1 MYSVHLHCVHL
12 CRLYSTCIYTVS
24 TYWIVYSVQRT
35 IGLTSDWKTAIAGIA
50 EMSWMSQRILQT
62 NYSPL
67 AACIYI
73 DIVID
78 NSTWLLLLIFTYIH
92 IYIHIY
98 THIRI
103 IHIDFVQFLTLLLQ
117 VIARIFY
124 EVNRSWSGKIT
135 VSELR
140 RSRFT
145 IISFPIQ
152 YIA

>member
-50 EMSWMSQRILQT
+50 EMSWMSWMLQRILQT

-73 DIVID
+73 DISYLAINID
-78 NSTWLLLLIFTYIH
+78 VAHIYTYIH
-92 IYIHIY
+92 IC
-98 THIRI
+98 I

>member
-1 MYSVHLHCVHL
+1 M
-12 CRLYSTCIYTVS
+12 
-24 TYWIVYSVQRT
+24 
-35 IGLTSDWKTAIAGIA
+35 
-50 EMSWMSQRILQT
+50 
-62 NYSPL
+62 
-67 AACIYI
+67 
-73 DIVID
+73 
-78 NSTWLLLLIFTYIH
+78 YIH
-92 IYIHIY
+92 IC
-98 THIRI
+98 I

-145 IISFPIQ
+145 IISFHIQ